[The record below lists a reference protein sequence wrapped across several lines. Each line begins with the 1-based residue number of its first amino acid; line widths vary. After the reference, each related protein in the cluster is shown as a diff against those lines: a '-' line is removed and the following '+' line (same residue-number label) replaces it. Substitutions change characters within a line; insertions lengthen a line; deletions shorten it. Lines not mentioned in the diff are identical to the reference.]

1 MKNLNRRNR
10 LQRLRPR
17 RTYNGKRRRGEEE
30 NKMKEGQKFNK
41 EIEIKINGKKVS
53 LYKYVQ
59 DQRAD
64 TEINQ
69 TIEKYNIQP
78 KTEFCYADLSDIEN
92 MGDIYKK
99 QELADRKFSEL
110 PIEIQNIY
118 GKNRAEFAKD
128 IENNFSKLKNYTQ
141 KKYENN
147 KNTENNQN
155 NNKNNSDD
163 SEEIKK

>member
-1 MKNLNRRNR
+1 MK
-10 LQRLRPR
+10 
-17 RTYNGKRRRGEEE
+17 K
-30 NKMKEGQKFNK
+30 GQEFNK
-41 EIEIKINGKKVS
+41 NIEIKINGKKVS

-59 DQRAD
+59 DNRTD

-78 KTEFCYADLSDIEN
+78 KTEFCYADLSDIQN

-99 QELADRKFSEL
+99 QELADKKFSEL

-118 GKNRAEFAKD
+118 GKSRAEFSRD
-128 IENNFSKLKNYTQ
+128 IENNFAKLKTYTQ
-141 KKYENN
+141 KKYENT
-147 KNTENNQN
+147 KNTQNTQN

-163 SEEIKK
+163 SDVVDEEVKK